1 MPDTL
6 RTPRLITALFALS
19 LACAARAQT
28 SATPAADPAVSPAVD
43 PAKAASPADTPAAP
57 KHERVMSNAVA
68 ATLADGMPKYNPPP
82 KVPEPKPEEEQA
94 DLRETDKPRNRI
106 IRLPKYVVKEP
117 KPPVFTDRQLQGK
130 SGLTELGLKA
140 NAGLNFGN
148 LGGLNRPTALL
159 MYEETER
166 LKSMSELK
174 NDAKDAK
181 SSGDP
186 TAADYIL
193 KENNRANYRPSDF
206 GWDTSPSPYGK

>member
-1 MPDTL
+1 MPDSI
-6 RTPRLITALFALS
+6 RTPRLITALFALA
-19 LACAARAQT
+19 LACAGRAQT
-28 SATPAADPAVSPAVD
+28 SPTPAADPAVSPVVD
-43 PAKAASPADTPAAP
+43 PAKAASSPDTPAAP

-82 KVPEPKPEEEQA
+82 KAPEPKPEEEQA

-117 KPPVFTDRQLQGK
+117 KPPVFSDRQLQGK
-130 SGLTELGLKA
+130 SGMTELGLKA
-140 NAGLNFGN
+140 NPGLHVGNF
-148 LGGLNRPTALL
+148 GGLNRPTALL
-159 MYEETER
+159 MYEEQER
-166 LKSMSELK
+166 LKNMADLNK
-174 NDAKDAK
+174 DAKDAK
-181 SSGDP
+181 NSGDS